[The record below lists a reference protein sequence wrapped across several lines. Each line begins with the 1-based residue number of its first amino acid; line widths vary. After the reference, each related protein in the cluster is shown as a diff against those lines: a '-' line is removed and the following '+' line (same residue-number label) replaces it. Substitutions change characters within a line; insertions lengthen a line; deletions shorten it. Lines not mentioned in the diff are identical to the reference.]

1 MTLNI
6 PFTKVYV
13 VLRLLE
19 PENIQGRNKLQMF
32 VNISDRIS
40 RDSKT
45 DLDFWQEADICVT
58 D

>member
-45 DLDFWQEADICVT
+45 DLDF
-58 D
+58 